1 MMITSHCWKIPE
13 ALAIREPDRVAKTV
27 DYSCERHS
35 LYQVIRF

>member
-13 ALAIREPDRVAKTV
+13 ALAIQEPDRVAKTV

-35 LYQVIRF
+35 SYQVIRF